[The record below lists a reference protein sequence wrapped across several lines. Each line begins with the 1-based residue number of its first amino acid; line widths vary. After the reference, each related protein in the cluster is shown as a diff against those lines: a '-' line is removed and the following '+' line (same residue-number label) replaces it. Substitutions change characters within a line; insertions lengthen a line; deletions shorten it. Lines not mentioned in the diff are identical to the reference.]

1 MRKDSGGRGVRLAIA
16 TGLFVLA
23 ASARAQAPTCP
34 QAGEWPAKLRLEYD
48 VTASR
53 GPFSISGSSVL
64 VFERSG
70 GSYSITVNTDSAA
83 IYHAR
88 QTSRGTID
96 ANGLRP
102 VEFVESRTSKSPQTA
117 TFDWD
122 AKLVHF
128 SAAADSPAPTE
139 PGLQDR
145 ASVLLQL
152 ALQVRPASREGPL
165 EIPVAGARRVG
176 PYRFAKRGV
185 ETVNVPVGAV
195 EALHLERTPEEG
207 DKDRLEAWFAAGWCG
222 LPVRLRF
229 VDHNGGVI
237 DQRLRAARIE

>member
-1 MRKDSGGRGVRLAIA
+1 MRADSSDRGARFAIA
-16 TGLFVLA
+16 ALLLLLA
-23 ASARAQAPTCP
+23 ASARAQSLTCP
-34 QAGEWPAKLRLEYD
+34 KPGEWPAKLRLEYD

-53 GPFSISGSSVL
+53 GPFSINGESIL
-64 VFERSG
+64 AFERN
-70 GSYSITVNTDSAA
+70 GSAYSVTVDTESAL

-96 ANGLRP
+96 ASGLRP
-102 VEFVESRTSKSPQTA
+102 LEFVETRGSRTPQTA
-117 TFDWD
+117 KFDWD

-145 ASVLLQL
+145 VSVLLQL
-152 ALQVRPASREGPL
+152 ALQVRPAAREGPL

-176 PYRFAKRGV
+176 PYRFAKRGA
-185 ETVNVPVGAV
+185 ETVKVPIGTM

-229 VDHNGGVI
+229 TDRNGSVVDE
-237 DQRLRAARIE
+237 RLRAARID

>member
-1 MRKDSGGRGVRLAIA
+1 MSI
-16 TGLFVLA
+16 A

-34 QAGEWPAKLRLEYD
+34 KQGEWPAKLRLEYD

-53 GPFSISGSSVL
+53 GPFSINGESILAFERNGRSYSVTVDTKSSV
-64 VFERSG
+64 
-70 GSYSITVNTDSAA
+70 
-83 IYHAR
+83 IYHAN
-88 QTSRGTID
+88 QTSRGTLD
-96 ANGLRP
+96 ASGLRP
-102 VEFVESRTSKSPQTA
+102 LEFAESRGSRTPQTT

-128 SAAADSPAPTE
+128 SAAPDTPAPTE
-139 PGLQDR
+139 AGLQDR
-145 ASVLLQL
+145 VSVLLQL
-152 ALQVRPASREGPL
+152 ALQLRPAAREGPL

-176 PYRFAKRGV
+176 PYRFARRGV
-185 ETVNVPVGAV
+185 EAVKVPVGTI

-229 VDHNGGVI
+229 TDRNGSVI
-237 DQRLRAARIE
+237 DERLRAARID